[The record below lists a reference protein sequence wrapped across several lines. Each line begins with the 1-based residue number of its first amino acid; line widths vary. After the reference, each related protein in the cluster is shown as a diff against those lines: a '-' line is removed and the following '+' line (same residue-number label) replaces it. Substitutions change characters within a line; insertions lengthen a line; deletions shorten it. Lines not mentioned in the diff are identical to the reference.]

1 MIDYVFRSVPEI
13 LKENDTMK
21 NLYGVEKEEI
31 KKLNDEIIRVINNSF
46 ISSAD
51 IDGVIKYEELRN
63 IKPNADYSLEIR
75 KANVLNKMLFKPPFT
90 RQRLDSILKS
100 IYGEGNYYFE
110 IIANEFRV
118 IIDINTSIPEIYLQ
132 FSKDIRDIVPAN
144 MYLIFA
150 IQYTY
155 LYLNRNFTYNKL
167 SELTYSELSQY
178 SETQILEGEKNAIL
192 RKL

>member
-63 IKPNADYSLEIR
+63 IKPNVDYSLEIR

-118 IIDINTSIPEIYLQ
+118 IIDIDTSIPEIYLQ
-132 FSKDIRDIVPAN
+132 FSKDIRNIVPAN
-144 MYLIFA
+144 MYLIFS
-150 IQYTY
+150 IQYAY
-155 LYLNRNFTYNKL
+155 FYLNRNFTYNKL

-178 SETQILEGEKNAIL
+178 SEINLSEGEKNAVL